1 MRDGVFIIEEE
12 EVVEEVG
19 CEESEGEVV
28 LVAAIAVDE
37 DLETLSGSYARAC
50 GSTPPCL
57 LRAWAAAASGSAC
70 ACACTGTGGTVGD
83 MTLLLL
89 SALRLLLLLLPSLLF
104 LPPLPL
110 PLLLLLLLLL
120 LATDS
125 KCANA

>member
-1 MRDGVFIIEEE
+1 MRNGVFIEEE
-12 EVVEEVG
+12 EEVDEVG
-19 CEESEGEVV
+19 CEESEGEV

-70 ACACTGTGGTVGD
+70 ACACACTGTGETVGD

-120 LATDS
+120 ATDS